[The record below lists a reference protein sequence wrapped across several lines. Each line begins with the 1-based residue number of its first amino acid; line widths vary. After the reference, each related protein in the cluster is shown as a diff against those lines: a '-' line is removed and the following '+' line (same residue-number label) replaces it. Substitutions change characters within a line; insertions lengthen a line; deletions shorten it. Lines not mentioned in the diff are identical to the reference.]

1 VELTKAYNGSIFEEG
16 LKWFNSS
23 VPLQFFV
30 FTGSYKF
37 WKVFLMN
44 STDKWQGSSASVEYK
59 PGVGPFL
66 ALLAAS
72 SVGIVALGFLLW
84 FIPTI
89 GLGNIHPALPMI
101 TGVILVTGAVLVLT
115 GAFFIMLAALKG
127 QHAESGVVATR
138 LLRSKLLRWGL
149 FKLFLPLMVMVGSIV
164 RTPKIKIEQAFLAI
178 NNQMVR
184 LIGRK
189 IRPERILILMPHC
202 IQFDNCKIKVT
213 RNVENC
219 AGCGKCEVGN
229 LLDLAR
235 EYGIDLFISTGGTV
249 ARRKVFEDRPHVVI
263 AVACERDLTS
273 GIQDAYPLP
282 VYAIVNK
289 RPHGYCMETGVDLG
303 DVKEAIVGLLG
314 KKAA

>member
-1 VELTKAYNGSIFEEG
+1 
-16 LKWFNSS
+16 
-23 VPLQFFV
+23 
-30 FTGSYKF
+30 
-37 WKVFLMN
+37 MN
-44 STDKWQGSSASVEYK
+44 KTDKWQGNSSSVEYR

-72 SVGIVALGFLLW
+72 SVGIVLVGFLLW

-89 GLGNIHPALPMI
+89 GLANIHPALPFI
-101 TGVILVTGAVLVLT
+101 TGALLVVGALLVLT
-115 GAFFIMLAALKG
+115 GALFIMLAALKG
-127 QHAESGVVATR
+127 SNSESSVVGAL

-149 FKLFLPLMVMVGSIV
+149 FKLFLPLMVLVGGIV
-164 RTPKIKIEQAFLAI
+164 RTPKIKIEQAFLVI

-184 LIGRK
+184 LMGRK
-189 IRPERILILMPHC
+189 IKPERILILMPHC
-202 IQFDNCKIKVT
+202 IQFDDCKIKVT

-229 LLDLAR
+229 LLDLAH

-249 ARRKVFEDRPHVVI
+249 ARRKVYEDRPQAVI

-289 RPHGYCMETGVDLG
+289 RPHGYCMETGVDLV

-314 KKAA
+314 KAA